1 MRAVIEHLIGV
12 HSRSRVAFV
21 QGPASNDEANLRLR
35 TYEETLKA
43 NGIAYAPELVVA
55 GDFNPQAGRD
65 AVNTLF
71 SVRALPVESV
81 NAMVAANDLMALTAL
96 EELRARAIRVPEQ
109 IAVAGFD
116 DVPQAASSLPPLTTA
131 RQRLDD
137 LGRESVRLVLEQVTR
152 GTSPEQAVRPTELVT
167 RRSCG
172 CSPGQPVSRR
182 STSPPG
188 TALGFDASIIRRR
201 QHILAEMARA
211 ARGTLG
217 AAGPDWATLLLN
229 AAGEQVRGDSPDAF
243 LRSYDDFLRRLV
255 AAGSEISACNDI
267 LTALRARVV
276 RAISD
281 PKSRLKAEDC
291 FHEARIMTSIA
302 MEGVQVARRTGA
314 WNDALALM
322 NAGAAI
328 MATGNIE
335 DLARAVHEHLPPAGI
350 PRCFILRFRANPGSS
365 AVARVVLA
373 ERPNGRKSD
382 TARTNTYPANDA
394 LRQTVLTSP
403 DVHAFA
409 VSPAKFGNGDD
420 GAVILELGQIE
431 GFGYEALRAAFTNV
445 LLRITD

>member
-1 MRAVIEHLIGV
+1 
-12 HSRSRVAFV
+12 
-21 QGPASNDEANLRLR
+21 
-35 TYEETLKA
+35 
-43 NGIAYAPELVVA
+43 
-55 GDFNPQAGRD
+55 
-65 AVNTLF
+65 
-71 SVRALPVESV
+71 
-81 NAMVAANDLMALTAL
+81 
-96 EELRARAIRVPEQ
+96 
-109 IAVAGFD
+109 
-116 DVPQAASSLPPLTTA
+116 
-131 RQRLDD
+131 
-137 LGRESVRLVLEQVTR
+137 
-152 GTSPEQAVRPTELVT
+152 
-167 RRSCG
+167 
-172 CSPGQPVSRR
+172 
-182 STSPPG
+182 
-188 TALGFDASIIRRR
+188 
-201 QHILAEMARA
+201 
-211 ARGTLG
+211 
-217 AAGPDWATLLLN
+217 
-229 AAGEQVRGDSPDAF
+229 
-243 LRSYDDFLRRLV
+243 
-255 AAGSEISACNDI
+255 
-267 LTALRARVV
+267 
-276 RAISD
+276 
-281 PKSRLKAEDC
+281 
-291 FHEARIMTSIA
+291 MTSIA